1 MSDTDRD
8 LIDLMDTSIPLLAE
22 LKLQRH
28 ILTAI
33 RGRDAVCKVL
43 MTMQGG
49 LGGTD
54 GIPLTSC
61 VGTNSTDLKKVP

>member
-43 MTMQGG
+43 MTM
-49 LGGTD
+49 
-54 GIPLTSC
+54 
-61 VGTNSTDLKKVP
+61 